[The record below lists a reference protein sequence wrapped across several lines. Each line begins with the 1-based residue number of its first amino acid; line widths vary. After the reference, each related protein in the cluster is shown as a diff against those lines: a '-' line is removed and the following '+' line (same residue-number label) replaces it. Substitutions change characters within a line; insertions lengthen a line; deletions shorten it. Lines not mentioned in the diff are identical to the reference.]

1 MTRAQTGLL
10 LATAAIV
17 AVIAGIVTA
26 IVIAG
31 GDGGDPS
38 THDLSN
44 DLTAAAGQPT
54 ATATAAP

>member
-1 MTRAQTGLL
+1 MTRAQAVLL

-17 AVIAGIVTA
+17 AVIAGIVTV

-31 GDGGDPS
+31 GDGGDSS

-44 DLTAAAGQPT
+44 DLTAQAGQAT
-54 ATATAAP
+54 ATATPE

>member
-1 MTRAQTGLL
+1 MTRAQALL
-10 LATAAIV
+10 LMMTVAIV

-31 GDGGDPS
+31 GDGGDTS

-44 DLTAAAGQPT
+44 DLTAAAGRPTPT
-54 ATATAAP
+54 ATP